1 MTPMTKTTKPVR
13 RASQA
18 GLSLLE
24 LLIAMAIMGV
34 LMLAFTQLF
43 GGSLRASSSISA
55 RNELLSEGQI
65 AQQLVVSKLKQAY
78 FIYPTGT
85 NIRMTS
91 TVGTSNTIRGGQNW
105 TVGADPIVAMILP
118 PRGSDDPNKTTC
130 PRGGVPERA
139 QDSTDMC
146 FTFYAYYPIKRS
158 TYIEWADPDAAPVA
172 DPANDDAWLLMEYRR
187 NLNDPTL
194 TDRSNNRLAS
204 PPNPNTANIT
214 GRIPRILVDYV
225 QPPENGDPPLF
236 NLNANG
242 SIEFNLQMGRNQGG
256 KMLELPPLGVR
267 AYPRNAP

>member
-1 MTPMTKTTKPVR
+1 MMTTKR
-13 RASQA
+13 MRKSDQA

-43 GGSLRASSSISA
+43 GGSLKASSSISA

-65 AQQLVVSKLKQAY
+65 AQQLVVSKLKQAS
-78 FIYPTGT
+78 FIYPTDTTFQMT
-85 NIRMTS
+85 N
-91 TVGTSNTIRGGQNW
+91 TVRTRNTINEGRGQFW
-105 TVGADPIVAMILP
+105 RVGSDPIIAMIVPPQGSDNPNVNSCLP
-118 PRGSDDPNKTTC
+118 PNPANRGPQHS
-130 PRGGVPERA
+130 A
-139 QDSTDMC
+139 DMC

-158 TYIEWADPDAAPVA
+158 IFIAGVDADSAPVP
-172 DPANDDAWLLMEYRR
+172 DPANDDAWLLMEYRE
-187 NLNDPTL
+187 NVPDGV
-194 TDRSNNRLAS
+194 DRSSNRLAGFPDS
-204 PPNPNTANIT
+204 NTVLNNLRGVGA
-214 GRIPRILVDYV
+214 RILVDYV

>member
-1 MTPMTKTTKPVR
+1 MTRIPKPIR
-13 RASQA
+13 KPSQA

-43 GGSLRASSSISA
+43 GGSLQASSSISA

-65 AQQLVVSKLKQAY
+65 AQQLVVSKLKQAS
-78 FIYPTGT
+78 FIYPTDTTFQMT
-85 NIRMTS
+85 N
-91 TVGTSNTIRGGQNW
+91 TVRTRNTINESRGQFW
-105 TVGADPIVAMILP
+105 RVGNDPIVAMIVP
-118 PRGSDDPNKTTC
+118 PQGSNNPNLTSC
-130 PRGGVPERA
+130 PRFNAPTRA

-158 TYIEWADPDAAPVA
+158 VFIEEVDADSAPVP
-172 DPANDDAWLLMEYRR
+172 DSANDDAWLLMEYRQ
-187 NLNDPTL
+187 NFFDGV
-194 TDRSNNRLAS
+194 DRSSNRLAS
-204 PPNPNTANIT
+204 PPGSNAVLNRLGGLSA
-214 GRIPRILVDYV
+214 RILVDYV

-236 NLNANG
+236 DLKDDG
-242 SIEFNLQMGRNQGG
+242 SVELNLQMGRSQNG